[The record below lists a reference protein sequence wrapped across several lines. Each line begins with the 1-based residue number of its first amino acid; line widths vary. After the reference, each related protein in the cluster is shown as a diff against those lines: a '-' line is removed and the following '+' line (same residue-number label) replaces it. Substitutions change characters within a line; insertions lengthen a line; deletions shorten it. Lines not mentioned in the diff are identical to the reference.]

1 MPVIEITI
9 HGRGGQGGVT
19 LAKLIAT
26 AYFLLGKYVQAFG
39 VYAAERTGAPLQAF
53 VRIDDDEII
62 NHNQIRTPDHVVVLD
77 RTLIGPAVVQ
87 GMNPAG
93 WIILNTPDPPEAFGV
108 AFAGRNV
115 AVVDATRLAVING
128 LGTKTVPIVNT
139 TVFGAVARVLNL
151 APENMEAAFEEV
163 NFAGA
168 NLTSARQAYEQV
180 RCVHLSGSPEASTPP
195 PAPAAPA
202 SLLESD
208 TGERPRVHTGDWA
221 NRKPER
227 QHLTPPCNLVCP
239 AGNDVQGFLHAIAR
253 SDYDEALS
261 TLLRTS
267 PFPGVCGRVCPAPCM
282 ANCNRRLFDESV
294 NVRELE
300 RFAAEHGTRPAT
312 LAPQR
317 DNQIAVIGSGP
328 AGLSAAYTLAR
339 LGYPVTLFEAARE
352 LGGLLRTGI
361 PTYRLPR
368 SVLDEEIAYIL
379 HHGVAV
385 RQGRAIDRDGVNWLA
400 HRYNAVL
407 VATGLQSEQNLELLA
422 NGSGVVLRG
431 LEFLDRVRRNR
442 VSLDGLHIAVIGG
455 GNTAVDAARSAKRVG
470 ARSVRIL
477 YRRTRAEM
485 PAIGEEIDEA
495 LAEGVMLDELVA
507 PLHLRS
513 DSVGPLLTCTRM
525 RLGDP
530 DESGR
535 RRPVPETTEDAQFD
549 VRCDRI
555 ILALGQ
561 SADPS
566 ILPQGMDRRNGALFL
581 EPSAA
586 PLFVCGDFATNEGTV
601 AAAIGNG
608 RLTAL
613 RIHHALGGE
622 IPLQTSRPPTANL
635 DVIRT
640 QLFAPAARRH
650 GTILEPSVRRRSFA
664 EVRRGYIEE
673 RGIQAAV
680 AEAGRCFSCGVCNFC
695 DRCVEY
701 CPDGVMFRENK
712 GYRYDANYCKGC
724 GVCASE
730 CPRGV
735 LFMSDL

>member
-1 MPVIEITI
+1 MPMIEITI

-26 AYFLLGKYVQAFG
+26 AYFLRGKHVQAFG
-39 VYAAERTGAPLQAF
+39 VYAAERTGAPLQAY

-77 RTLIGPAVVQ
+77 RTLIGPAVLQ
-87 GMNPAG
+87 GLNPGG
-93 WIILNTPDPPEAFGV
+93 WIILNTPDPPEAFDEL
-108 AFAGRNV
+108 FAGRNV
-115 AVVDATRLAVING
+115 AVVDATRLAVVNG
-128 LGTKTVPIVNT
+128 LGTKAVPIVNT
-139 TVFGAVARVLNL
+139 TIFGAAARVLEL
-151 APENMEAAFEEV
+151 TPDDIEAALDEV
-163 NFAGA
+163 NFTGG

-180 RCVHLSGSPEASTPP
+180 HCAHLSGSAEPPSPE
-195 PAPAAPA
+195 PALAAPA
-202 SLLESD
+202 TLLESD
-208 TGERPRVHTGDWA
+208 TGEHPRVRTGGWA

-227 QHLTPPCNLVCP
+227 RRLTPPCNLVCP
-239 AGNDVQGFLHAIAR
+239 AGNDVQGFLNAIAR
-253 SDYDEALS
+253 GDYDEALS

-282 ANCNRRLFDESV
+282 ANCNRRHFDESV

-300 RFAAEHGTRPAT
+300 RFAAEHGTRPGT
-312 LAPQR
+312 LEPQR
-317 DNQIAVIGSGP
+317 DKQIAVIGSGP
-328 AGLSAAYTLAR
+328 AGLSAAYALAR
-339 LGYPVTLFEAARE
+339 LSYPVTLFEAARE

-368 SVLDEEIAYIL
+368 PVLDDEIAYIL

-385 RQGRAIDRDGVNWLA
+385 RQGHRIDRDGVNWLA
-400 HRYNAVL
+400 HQYDAVL
-407 VATGLQSEQNLELLA
+407 IATGLQSEQTLELQA
-422 NGSGVVLRG
+422 NGSGLVLQG
-431 LEFLDRVRRNR
+431 LEFLDRVRRKR
-442 VSLDGLHIAVIGG
+442 VLLDGLHVAVIGG

-495 LAEGVMLDELVA
+495 LAEGVMLNELVA
-507 PLHLRS
+507 PLCLHS
-513 DSVGPLLTCTRM
+513 DAVGPLLTCMRM

-535 RRPVPETTEDAQFD
+535 RRPVPETTEDAHID

-566 ILPQGMDRRNGALFL
+566 IFPSGMDPRNGAILL
-581 EPSAA
+581 EPAAA
-586 PLFVCGDFATNEGTV
+586 PVFLCGDLATNEGTV
-601 AAAIGNG
+601 AAAIGSG
-608 RLTAL
+608 RQTAL
-613 RIHHALGGE
+613 RLHHAFGGE
-622 IPLQTSRPPTANL
+622 NLLSASRPPTATL
-635 DVIRT
+635 AEIRT
-640 QLFAPAARRH
+640 QLFSRAARRH
-650 GTILEPSVRRRSFA
+650 GTVVPPSERRRSFA
-664 EVRRGYIEE
+664 EVRRGYTGEQ
-673 RGIQAAV
+673 GIQAAI

-695 DRCVEY
+695 DRCVER
-701 CPDGVMFRENK
+701 CPEGVMFREVN